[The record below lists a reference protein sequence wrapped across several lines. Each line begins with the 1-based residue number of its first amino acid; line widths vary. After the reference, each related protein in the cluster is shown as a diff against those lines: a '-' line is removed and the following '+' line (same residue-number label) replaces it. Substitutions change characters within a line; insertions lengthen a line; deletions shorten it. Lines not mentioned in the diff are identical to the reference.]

1 MHTHRPRHLLH
12 LCFLLALFVLFA
24 IGSLLIVLFGADA
37 YHKTVKHIDQDYET
51 RILTTYL
58 NEKIRQT
65 SNQAHI
71 YTASHQGVCILVIQ
85 DEYKTPDVQTCLY
98 AYKNVLREQ
107 TVSSL
112 DQFSFASGDEI
123 LKVKQFEAEYQ
134 NETLLKLQIYDK
146 NNHMLVLYINTNL
159 KN

>member
-1 MHTHRPRHLLH
+1 MHMHRPRHLLH

-24 IGSLLIVLFGADA
+24 FGSLLIVLFGADA

-71 YTASHQGVCILVIQ
+71 YTVSHQGTCLLVLQ
-85 DEYKTPDVQTCLY
+85 DKSETQEMQTCLY
-98 AYKNVLREQ
+98 AYKNTLREQ
-107 TVSSL
+107 AVSSL
-112 DQFSFASGDEI
+112 DHFSFADGDEI
-123 LKVKQFEAEYQ
+123 LKVKQFQAEYK
-134 NETLLKLQIYDK
+134 NDTLLKFTIYDK
-146 NNHMLVLYINTNL
+146 NNALLILYINTNR